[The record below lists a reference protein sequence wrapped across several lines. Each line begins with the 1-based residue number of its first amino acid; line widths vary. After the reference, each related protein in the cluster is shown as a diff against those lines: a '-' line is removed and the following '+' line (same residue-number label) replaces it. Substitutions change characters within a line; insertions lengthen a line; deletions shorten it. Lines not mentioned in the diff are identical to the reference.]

1 MRITIGVWIYAEP
14 SSLHRTLDSV
24 QQHTA
29 QPVRLLLLPDGADA
43 PTTAAL
49 ARLRDV
55 PQLPTEQ
62 ALGAP
67 ACFNRLLSYDQ
78 ADVVVFLESGSVVT
92 PGWLERLCE
101 ALSAHPSHGLAGPS
115 TNRSW
120 NAQRLA
126 GTPGAAA
133 SAPSLEAFAAAVARR
148 YHGAYRTL
156 EPLYSLADFCYVVQR
171 RVIEAIGGADARYGL
186 GPCWEMDYNIRA
198 ARAGFKGVWA
208 CGAYVHRLPPAAIR
222 LRHESRFL
230 PASKQH
236 YQDKFCRLKLARLTP
251 AYHDHCQGEVCEH
264 FAPHDLIQLRLPLAA
279 PTARQ
284 VDSTPVVRGERAGQ
298 RAEDSADSD
307 AGKVERDTWPVARDR
322 LPLVSCIMP
331 TYNRRPFV
339 AQAIA
344 YFLRQDYARRELL
357 IVDDGTDPINDLVP
371 QDQRIRYIRQA
382 HKHTVGAKRNLACTE
397 AQGEI
402 IVHWD
407 DDDWMAPGR
416 LSYQVA
422 SLLREQ
428 ADLCGLSTVLFY
440 DPRAERAWQYIYPPG
455 DRPWVAGGTLCY
467 TKAFWKSNPF
477 ADTNVGEDTRFVW
490 TSPAKRLIAHTDSTF
505 YVALLHAANTSPKR
519 LADSRWRP
527 HPAAEIRRLI
537 GPDGAFYTELWQLQK
552 NSVDSKHHTP
562 AMPLPAAQEVPLVSC
577 IMPTYNRRRF
587 VPQAIKYFLQ
597 QDYPN
602 RELIVVD
609 DGTEPA
615 GDLLPQNPSIRYTRL
630 PTKQSIGAKR
640 NLACQ
645 AARGDI
651 ILCWDDDD
659 WYAPHRISYQVAPL
673 LHGKADVTGFDKSLL
688 LSLPTQ
694 QFWAYTSRLHTRLF
708 VQGIVGGTLAFWKRL
723 WNQGARFPNASL
735 AEDATFLQILLRRGA
750 RLERLANA
758 GMFIYVR
765 HATNS
770 WRFVPGHFLDPS
782 AWQQVEPPSFI
793 PATDCAFYGISQ
805 QSGEC

>member
-1 MRITIGVWIYAEP
+1 
-14 SSLHRTLDSV
+14 
-24 QQHTA
+24 
-29 QPVRLLLLPDGADA
+29 
-43 PTTAAL
+43 
-49 ARLRDV
+49 LRDV

-78 ADVVVFLESGSVVT
+78 ADMVVFLESGSLVT
-92 PGWLERLCE
+92 SGWLEKLCA

-126 GTPGAAA
+126 GTPGPVA
-133 SAPSLEAFAAAVARR
+133 SAPSLDAFAAAVARR
-148 YHGAYRTL
+148 YSGAYRTL

-171 RVIEAIGGADARYGL
+171 RVITAIGGADERYGL

-208 CGAYVHRLPPAAIR
+208 CGVYVHRWPPAAIR
-222 LRHESRFL
+222 LRNESRLL
-230 PASKQH
+230 PASKQR
-236 YQDKFCRLKLARLTP
+236 YQDKFCRLKLAKLTP
-251 AYHDHCQGEVCEH
+251 AYHDHCQGDVCEH
-264 FAPHDLIQLRLPLAA
+264 FAPQDLIQLRLPLAEH
-279 PTARQ
+279 TERK
-284 VDSTPVVRGERAGQ
+284 VDSAHAVRGEQEGQ
-298 RAEDSADSD
+298 GAEGRAESSAS
-307 AGKVERDTWPVARDR
+307 KVESDKWQVASDH

-331 TYNRRPFV
+331 TYNRRLFV
-339 AQAIA
+339 PKAIA
-344 YFLRQDYARRELL
+344 YFLRQDYVQRELI
-357 IVDDGTDPINDLVP
+357 IVDDGTDPIHDLVP
-371 QDQRIRYIRQA
+371 QDQRIRYIRQE
-382 HKHTVGAKRNLACTE
+382 HKHTLGAKRNLACNE

-422 SLLREQ
+422 SLLRKQ

-440 DPRAERAWQYIYPPG
+440 DPRAERAWQYTYPAG

-467 TKAFWKSNPF
+467 TKAFWQGNPF
-477 ADTNVGEDTRFVW
+477 ADTDVGEDTRFVW
-490 TSPAKRLIAHTDSTF
+490 NRPAKRLLALTDTTF
-505 YVALLHAANTSPKR
+505 YVAVIHPANTSPKR
-519 LADSRWRP
+519 IADKRWRP
-527 HPAAEIRRLI
+527 HLAAEIRRLI
-537 GPDGAFYTELWQLQK
+537 GPDWAFYADLFQPKK
-552 NSVDSKHHTP
+552 NGIDSKHPTP
-562 AMPLPAAQEVPLVSC
+562 AMPLQASNEVPLVSC
-577 IMPTYNRRRF
+577 IMPTYDRRRF

-615 GDLLPQNPSIRYTRL
+615 GDLIPQDPSIRYTRL
-630 PTKQSIGAKR
+630 PKKQSIGAKR
-640 NLACQ
+640 NLACET
-645 AARGDI
+645 ARGDI

-659 WYAPHRISYQVAPL
+659 WYAPHRISYQVTPL
-673 LHGKADVTGFDKSLL
+673 LHGKADVTGLDQSLL
-688 LSLPTQ
+688 LSLPTR
-694 QFWAYTSRLHTRLF
+694 QFWAYTSQLHARLF

-723 WNQGARFPNASL
+723 WSQGVRFPNASL
-735 AEDATFLQILLRRGA
+735 AEDATFLQILMRRGA

-758 GMFIYVR
+758 GMFVYVR
-765 HATNS
+765 HANNS
-770 WRFVPGHFLDPS
+770 WRFVPGNFLDPK

-793 PATDCAFYGISQ
+793 PAADCAFYGVGQHSD
-805 QSGEC
+805 ECAEYGVMGYCTHITGGQKDAPQNSRAG

>member
-1 MRITIGVWIYAEP
+1 MLITIGVWVYAEP
-14 SSLHRTLDSV
+14 ASLHRTLDSV
-24 QQHTA
+24 HKHTA
-29 QPVRLLLLPDGADA
+29 QPLRLILLPDGADA
-43 PTTAAL
+43 LTAAAL

-78 ADVVVFLESGSVVT
+78 ADVVVFLESGSLVT
-92 PGWLERLCE
+92 SGWLSRLCE

-126 GTPGAAA
+126 GIPGPAA
-133 SAPSLEAFAAAVARR
+133 SAPTLEAFAAAVARR
-148 YHGAYRTL
+148 YNGTYRTL

-171 RVIEAIGGADARYGL
+171 KVIEAIGGADERYGL

-208 CGAYVHRLPPAAIR
+208 CGAYVHRRPPAAIR
-222 LRHESRFL
+222 LQHECRLL
-230 PASKQH
+230 PASKQR

-264 FAPHDLIQLRLPLAA
+264 FAPPALIQLRLPLAE
-279 PTARQ
+279 PTERN
-284 VDSTPVVRGERAGQ
+284 VDSMHGVSGQ
-298 RAEDSADSD
+298 QGAQSAEGRAESGA
-307 AGKVERDTWPVARDR
+307 AEVESEKWQVTRDN

-339 AQAIA
+339 PQAIA
-344 YFLRQDYARRELL
+344 YFLRQDYARRELI

-371 QDQRIRYIRQA
+371 QDQRIRYIRQE
-382 HKHTVGAKRNLACTE
+382 HKHTVGAKRNLACKE
-397 AQGEI
+397 AKGEI

-416 LSYQVA
+416 LRYQVA

-428 ADLCGLSTVLFY
+428 ADLCGLNTVLFY
-440 DPRAERAWQYIYPPG
+440 DPRAERAWQYIYPTG

-467 TKAFWKSNPF
+467 TRAFWQGNPF

-490 TSPAKRLIAHTDSTF
+490 NRPAQRLIALTESTF
-505 YVALLHAANTSPKR
+505 YVAVIHPANTSPKR
-519 LADSRWRP
+519 VADTRWRS
-527 HPAAEIRRLI
+527 HPTAEIRRLI
-537 GPDGAFYTELWQLQK
+537 GPDWTFYADLFPLQK
-552 NSVDSKHHTP
+552 NSGDGKHHPP
-562 AMPLPAAQEVPLVSC
+562 AMHPKASNDVPLVSC

-609 DGTEPA
+609 DGTQPA
-615 GDLLPQNPSIRYTRL
+615 GDLIPQNPSIRYTRL

-640 NLACQ
+640 NLACHT
-645 AARGDI
+645 ARGDI
-651 ILCWDDDD
+651 IVCWDDDD
-659 WYAPHRISYQVAPL
+659 WYAPHRISYQVTPL

-688 LSLPTQ
+688 LSLPTR
-694 QFWAYTSRLHTRLF
+694 QFWAYTSQLHTRLF
-708 VQGIVGGTLAFWKRL
+708 VQGIVGGTLAFWKKL

-765 HATNS
+765 HDSNS
-770 WRFVPGHFLDPS
+770 WQFVPGTFLDPR

-793 PATDCAFYGISQ
+793 SEADGAFYGLGQ
-805 QSGEC
+805 HSGAC